1 MESSHIG
8 RQQKQAIQRMESSH
22 KCSRNKP
29 YRGWNQATKVTK
41 TGHTEDGIKPHRQAT
56 ETSHTENGIKPQMQ
70 QKQTIQ
76 RMESSHKGNENRP
89 YRGWIQATKVTKTG
103 HTEDGF
109 KPQRQRKDLN
119 K

>member
-1 MESSHIG
+1 
-8 RQQKQAIQRMESSH
+8 MESSH
-22 KCSRNKP
+22 KCNRNKQ
-29 YRGWNQATKVTK
+29 YRGWNQAT
-41 TGHTEDGIKPHRQAT
+41 QAT